1 MKSTKPNGLAVLF
14 ALFGS
19 GVASAGGLF
28 LPGAGVVSTT
38 RAGAAVAS
46 ADDAEAIAI
55 NPAGIA
61 KTTGTKITLGIVAID
76 YLMSFARAGNYDPI
90 TEEATSYAGTPFPKV
105 TNDPKP
111 PLGIGAYQPVP
122 MIGIVSD
129 LNGAVPHLHLGF
141 GIYAPN
147 AYPFR
152 NMNNVN
158 GKPYY
163 TQTANSYDFP
173 VFGAAPPPSRY
184 DIIEEEAAIILPS
197 LDVAYSITPDFDVGI
212 RGSFGIA
219 TLKSTVNVWG
229 TPGNYEEWNKKDGIF
244 TLDAKDTFVKTG
256 GLGASYRLG
265 KNIELGANYTLP
277 INIHAKGHAYSVNGP
292 AATLA
297 GAPVIVVPPPDSAAR
312 CEAGGVVGDLKG
324 CVDVELPMTAQIGG
338 RWKFLDAAGKQK
350 GDIELDLDWERWGD
364 TCDYTKD
371 PTCQNASDFHV
382 NIDGQATTAAM
393 PDNGITLKP
402 SLVQHGLQD
411 TYAVRIGGSYNFDAG
426 ANTIVARGG
435 IGYDTAAARP
445 GWERA
450 DLDGAARTMI
460 SAGGSYKLQKWSFDA
475 GFGVILEGTRTSN
488 RNCDPTG
495 ATGSIGCSGNGDA
508 PADGYGQ
515 GAPTRQGPDPIN
527 PIIDAG
533 VQSEKPVNQGTFTSH
548 YIMFMVGASTWF

>member
-1 MKSTKPNGLAVLF
+1 MNAKGLACLS
-14 ALFGS
+14 ALLSS
-19 GVASAGGLF
+19 GVASAGGLL

-46 ADDAEAIAI
+46 ADDAEAISI

-61 KTTGTKITLGIVAID
+61 KTSGTKITLGIAAID
-76 YLMSFARAGNYDPI
+76 YLMSFQRAGNYDPI
-90 TEEATSYAGTPFPKV
+90 KEEATSYAGTPYPKI
-105 TNDPKP
+105 TNAPSP

-129 LNGAVPHLHLGF
+129 LGGRVPHLHLGF

-147 AYPFR
+147 GYPFR

-163 TQTANSYDFP
+163 VKTANGYDFP
-173 VFGAAPPPSRY
+173 VFGAPPPPSRY
-184 DIIEEEAAIILPS
+184 DVVEAEASTILPS
-197 LDVAYSITPDFDVGI
+197 IDIAYSITPDLDVGI
-212 RGSFGIA
+212 RGSYGIA
-219 TLKSTVNVWG
+219 SFKTTASGWG
-229 TPGNYEEWNKKDGIF
+229 TPGNYEEWNKKDGLF
-244 TLDAKDTFVKTG
+244 TLDAKDNSVLAG
-256 GLGASYRLG
+256 GIGAAYRLG

-277 INIHAKGHAYSVNGP
+277 TYIHAKGDVHLSNGP
-292 AATLA
+292 EATLA
-297 GAPVIVVPPPDSAAR
+297 GAPVTVVPPPDSTAR
-312 CEAGGVVGDLKG
+312 CAPGGVVGDLKA

-350 GDIELDLDWERWGD
+350 GDIEIDLDWERWGD
-364 TCDYTKD
+364 QCDYTKD

-382 NIDGQATTAAM
+382 NIDGQAATAAM
-393 PDNGITLKP
+393 PDNGITVKQT
-402 SLVQHGLQD
+402 LVQHGLQD

-426 ANTIVARGG
+426 ANTIIARGG

-460 SAGGSYKLQKWSFDA
+460 SAGGSYKLPNWSFDA

-495 ATGSIGCSGNGDA
+495 MTGSIGCSGTGDA
-508 PADGYGQ
+508 PVDGYGQ
-515 GAPTRQGPDPIN
+515 GQPTRIGPDPIN
-527 PIIDAG
+527 AIVDAG
-533 VQSEKPVNQGTFTSH
+533 SQAEKPVNQGTFTSH
-548 YIMFMVGASTWF
+548 YILIMVGASTWF